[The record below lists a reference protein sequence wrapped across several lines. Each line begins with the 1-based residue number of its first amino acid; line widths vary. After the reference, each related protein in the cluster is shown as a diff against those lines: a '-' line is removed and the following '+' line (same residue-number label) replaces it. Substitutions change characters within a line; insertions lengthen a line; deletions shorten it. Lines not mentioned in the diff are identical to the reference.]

1 MENLTDRQH
10 EVLKILRD
18 AEKGGHSSPTLRDI
32 AKKLGV
38 TLHAIQGH
46 VEALQKKGWVH
57 RQSSF
62 GLTEYAKGE
71 PCTFPLVATIPAG
84 VPIEAFDQTDR
95 TVQFSQEYFGKGDL
109 KAVTISGDSMS
120 GDSICD
126 GDIAI
131 IQMQSQIGKD
141 DIAVVRVEKSEVTL
155 KRVRRKKSIIELIPS
170 NPRYKVR
177 EVDAEDVEILGK
189 LVGVVR
195 KA

>member
-1 MENLTDRQH
+1 MKPFR
-10 EVLKILRD
+10 
-18 AEKGGHSSPTLRDI
+18 
-32 AKKLGV
+32 
-38 TLHAIQGH
+38 
-46 VEALQKKGWVH
+46 KKGWVQK
-57 RQSSF
+57 QSSF
-62 GLTEYAKGE
+62 GLTEYAKSE

-131 IQMQSQIGKD
+131 IQMQSQIAKD
-141 DIAVVRVEKSEVTL
+141 DIAVVRIEKSEVTL
-155 KRVRRKKSIIELIPS
+155 KRVRKKKNTIELIPS

-177 EVDAEDVEILGK
+177 EIHTGDVEILGK